1 MADKSIRDLETDVR
15 VSVLETQVTSL
26 TGDIVK
32 IEKKMDEN
40 YGVLHKRINAL
51 DETFEEKNEK
61 ILQKI
66 EDHSI
71 RSEEHTQRLLEKF
84 NEFDKWRWMMIG
96 GALVV
101 GYFIAHIKIEKLF

>member
-15 VSVLETQVTSL
+15 VSVLETQVSTL
-26 TGDIVK
+26 TGDMVK

-40 YGVLHKRINAL
+40 YGVLHVRINTL

-61 ILQKI
+61 ILRRI
-66 EDHSI
+66 EDHSL
-71 RSEEHTQRLLEKF
+71 RSEEQTEKLLEKI

-96 GALVV
+96 AALVV

>member
-15 VSVLETQVTSL
+15 VSVLETQVTTL

-40 YGVLHKRINAL
+40 YGVLHKRINVL

-61 ILQKI
+61 ILQRI
-66 EDHSI
+66 EDHSQK
-71 RSEEHTQRLLEKF
+71 SEEHTQRLLEKF